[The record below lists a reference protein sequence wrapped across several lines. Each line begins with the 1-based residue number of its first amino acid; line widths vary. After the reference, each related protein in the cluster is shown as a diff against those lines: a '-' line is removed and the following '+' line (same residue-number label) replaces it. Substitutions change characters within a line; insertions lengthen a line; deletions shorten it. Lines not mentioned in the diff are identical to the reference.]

1 MLEIYKKITVDLSRK
16 SNVRLIFA
24 RQNDVGSRNLMIT
37 LTDGGSV
44 YVPDKDSSA
53 TLNFKRSD
61 DVRGAVAASIM
72 RNGDVL
78 VEVPAL
84 ALGAVGETVCSV
96 SLFDPQK
103 NKLTSS
109 DFILEVCEEFYSGE
123 ALDDEPDYTLLQ
135 SVFAEM
141 AEYAGVESERVEA
154 ENIRQENEEK
164 RILAENIRDKKLTN
178 NLGFGGSLRLPAN
191 GWDSDFCQ
199 KVVATFMGADDMI
212 QLFPA
217 TRADRAVMT
226 NYRVFVEPEVSG
238 YIIKFV
244 ADAKP
249 AADINLKYFVTKG
262 RAV

>member
-96 SLFDPQK
+96 SLFDPEK

-109 DFILEVCEEFYSGE
+109 DFILDVCEEFYSGE

-141 AEYAGVESERVEA
+141 AKYAGEESKRAEA
-154 ENIRQENEEK
+154 EAKRKANEAERDEAEKRREEK
-164 RILAENIRDKKLTN
+164 LIE
-178 NLGFGGSLRLPAN
+178 NLGVGGEAVLLKD
-191 GWDSDFCQ
+191 GWNSDFLQ
-199 KVVATFMGADDMI
+199 RVTVSELEPYDLI
-212 QLFPA
+212 QFYPETKL
-217 TRADRAVMT
+217 DRDIMT
-226 NYRVFVEPEVSG
+226 NYKIFVDPNVVGNRVRFLSG
-238 YIIKFV
+238 
-244 ADAKP
+244 ATP
-249 AADINLKYFVTKG
+249 TTDIRLKYFITKG